1 MPSTEHSHLPPR
13 PESKGNGGATE
24 KLTET
29 QEAPSGHSSAVN
41 SRGLPGA
48 KGPGQQ
54 PHLNPQV
61 SFPVVLVSSR
71 GSSGNSPHLRALLQ
85 EQQRQA
91 VLIQQLSPDPAGRQ
105 VLQVSSLTHPALLSL
120 ANPSLLSLKTS
131 PTHNV
136 SLGNAEWHQRGPSPA
151 APPEATSSLQSHK
164 TIPPSSSS
172 SSSSS
177 SSPLAAAS
185 SSSLPAAAYHGENPR
200 LTPRRERTERTHPLF
215 LNGFC
220 VWSGCEEVF
229 QDYDDFL
236 QHLYSAHRWDE
247 KSTAQCIIQKEVIRK
262 LETQLSLEKERLH
275 AMQVQLSQN
284 LKEQILACSLKAPE
298 SCENAAPVR
307 NGSMLEATCASSE
320 GNLTSGKAFS
330 EKIMALG
337 YQLWEARS
345 SSYPPDMFP
354 SIETYKYANIRPPF
368 TYASLIRWAIL
379 DSPERQLTLSEI
391 YHWFTRMFAYFRYN
405 SATWK
410 NAVRHNLSLHKCFV
424 RVENVKGAVW
434 TVNEMEYQR
443 RRGQKFTR
451 EQELKWLASYPYA
464 LPPETWAHVHP
475 SMC

>member
-1 MPSTEHSHLPPR
+1 MF
-13 PESKGNGGATE
+13 GFDN
-24 KLTET
+24 
-29 QEAPSGHSSAVN
+29 
-41 SRGLPGA
+41 
-48 KGPGQQ
+48 
-54 PHLNPQV
+54 
-61 SFPVVLVSSR
+61 
-71 GSSGNSPHLRALLQ
+71 
-85 EQQRQA
+85 
-91 VLIQQLSPDPAGRQ
+91 D
-105 VLQVSSLTHPALLSL
+105 
-120 ANPSLLSLKTS
+120 
-131 PTHNV
+131 V

-368 TYASLIRWAIL
+368 TYASLIRWV
-379 DSPERQLTLSEI
+379 SSLTG
-391 YHWFTRMFAYFRYN
+391 WTCGCQG
-405 SATWK
+405 